1 MELMELYQ
9 DLAIRHERSLKCRP
23 SPNAPKLTEDE
34 QRKLLLME
42 KLLTSLL
49 AEQKRLGRARSAS
62 SERKSYEAQRKS
74 YEAQV
79 RWAKAEDRRN
89 LGWYIFIGVLV
100 TTSVICFI
108 FGLMFM

>member
-1 MELMELYQ
+1 MELMELYR
-9 DLAIRHERSLKCRP
+9 DIAIRHERSLKCRP

-42 KLLTSLL
+42 KLLTSRL
-49 AEQKRLGRARSAS
+49 ADLERLGLARSAS
-62 SERKSYEAQRKS
+62 SERKS

-100 TTSVICFI
+100 TTSVICSI

>member
-1 MELMELYQ
+1 MELYQAWQ

-34 QRKLLLME
+34 QRKLFRME
-42 KLLTSLL
+42 KLLTSRL
-49 AEQKRLGRARSAS
+49 ADLRRRGLARSAS
-62 SERKSYEAQRKS
+62 SERKS

-100 TTSVICFI
+100 TTSVICSI